1 MSTDLPHRPGPEV
14 GILLSTY
21 DFVNANK
28 LFCFHFV
35 TLNINEANASPPIGA
50 FFSLTSYLFQH
61 AHRSARAMLYTYLS
75 LFILQLLVEDPAVNK
90 CLTNP
95 ELQVSVR
102 LCRQRQPFLPIV
114 KGKRIATTVI
124 LDLMI
129 DGINHNLRRRLDVDF
144 YMYVAPLLVSFW
156 STHVMRTSLCLGIL
170 VRTLSYISRA
180 KVRIAYHWAELW
192 KSLLA
197 LVRFLVTYA
206 EDVRP
211 NPRTPEM
218 NSLVTNLL
226 AFALSSGENFLS
238 DSASY
243 DDLFYKLVES
253 GNVLGKFCDVFG
265 STHQPSSMQTL
276 INVSSHYQSLLKTTS
291 KGGKTKGKHLS
302 PQEVNTII
310 QQGYETLSIDAS
322 EGLDR
327 TEKFREA
334 NVRTVLKKIARAAVD
349 DAKLLDGETGKER
362 R

>member
-253 GNVLGKFCDVFG
+253 GDVLGKFCDVFG